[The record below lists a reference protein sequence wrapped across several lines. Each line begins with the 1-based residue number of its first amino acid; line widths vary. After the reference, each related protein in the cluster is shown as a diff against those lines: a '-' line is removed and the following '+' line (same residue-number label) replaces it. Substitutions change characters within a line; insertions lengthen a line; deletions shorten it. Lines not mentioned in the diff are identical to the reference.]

1 MKNNKGFSLVE
12 LIVSFAILAIA
23 GLAIYGMMSTSTNH
37 FKKTGGDVGLQY
49 EQQVVVNKL
58 RDTLLESSNA
68 LSYDDSTK
76 ILYVY
81 NQEDMGPTAP
91 GASTHIYKYKVTK
104 IFLSGTELKQVSKI
118 FDDISGTDGVDIT
131 AISDDDAKLLG
142 EEVKDITFDLDK
154 ISEGKIGF
162 VITFESEGKELVSE
176 QVVSLRNRV
185 INSDDPTT
193 IYTST
198 EEFVNSFISY
208 ITIYRNGIPLAAG
221 ADTELAKSGATDL
234 SIPFTYEVTANEYSG
249 RTYVASWSLDNNI
262 AGMAVDS
269 ATGVVTVS
277 HTVPAG
283 TTNILRCTSVDDA
296 SKSQTVRLVVTDSG
310 VYPESLSIQY
320 KGNIDYDGYRNY
332 SICPKVT
339 YTDHTTAEEAS
350 LCTWVVSPILPKGC
364 TYDASTGTLT
374 ALSSLNGQT
383 VVFKATLKA
392 PKADGT
398 YLTAILELPISGI
411 GDYIPNQQLYLSGV
425 DSKYNSRGQNSI
437 VIASWLNSTSTDFK
451 YYWRVSSYGENW
463 ATESSDPD
471 RKQFSKTISMS
482 GGKGVTLTNEGD
494 GFYSTP
500 KGYSYLYLGSEPWLD
515 WSKQYQVKVECFAV
529 DSKGKKY
536 GIGHES
542 DISSEN
548 NYEGPVSMLV
558 TYDPVKIIL
567 KPVGTFKQN
576 SSQSYTF
583 NTSQDLK
590 RASDGT
596 KDSVGNYNASSQ
608 YDARTVR
615 TFEIVARGV
624 DFDATKTANVKINNS
639 SNTSDPKNCKF
650 MFYNSARENPE
661 LLSDATIKNYFK
673 VSDYC
678 YTDGYTLSIGALM
691 NDSGFKSYYE
701 GILNQGA
708 LSTKKLPAKVAAIF
722 TAWDSH
728 GNQVDTYYMTGSDYF
743 NDDDLTPTK
752 QYLFNIVY
760 DPTKMNDPNYI
771 ETYN

>member
-23 GLAIYGMMSTSTNH
+23 GLAIYGMMSTSTMH
-37 FKKTGGDVGLQY
+37 FKSTGSDVGLQY

-91 GASTHIYKYKVTK
+91 GATTHIYKYKVTK
-104 IFLSGTELKQVSKI
+104 IFLSGNELRQVSKI
-118 FDDISGTDGVDIT
+118 FDDITGTDGVDIT
-131 AISDDDAKLLG
+131 ALSDSDAKLLG

-154 ISEGKIGF
+154 IAEGKIGF

-185 INSDDPTT
+185 INSDDPST

-198 EEFVNSFISY
+198 EEFVNSFIQY
-208 ITIYRNGIPLAAG
+208 ITIYRNGIALGAG
-221 ADTELAKSGATDL
+221 ADSEVAKSGATDL

-249 RTYVASWSLDNNI
+249 RTYVATWSLDSNV
-262 AGMAVDS
+262 AGMSVDS
-269 ATGVVTVS
+269 ATGILSVS

-310 VYPESLSIQY
+310 VYPESLVIKN
-320 KGNIDYDGYRNY
+320 KGYIDYDGYRNY

-339 YTDHTTAEEAS
+339 YTDHTSSEEAS
-350 LCTWVVSPILPKGC
+350 LCTWVVSPVLPQGC
-364 TYDASTGTLT
+364 SYDPATGTLT
-374 ALSSLNGQT
+374 ALSSLNGQR

-398 YLTAILELPISGI
+398 FLTATYALDISDVGE
-411 GDYIPNQQLYLSGV
+411 YIPNQQLYLSGV
-425 DSKYNSRGQNSI
+425 DSKYNSRGQNSV
-437 VIASWLNSTSTDFK
+437 VIASWLNSTSTDFT

-471 RKQFSKTISMS
+471 RKRFSKTISIS
-482 GGKGVTLTNEGD
+482 GGKGVTLTEEGD

-515 WSKQYQVKVECFAV
+515 WSKEYQVKVECFAV

-542 DISSEN
+542 DIESQN
-548 NYEGPVSMLV
+548 NYSGPVSMLV
-558 TYDPVKIIL
+558 TYEPVKIIL
-567 KPVGTFKQN
+567 KPVSTFKQN
-576 SSQSYTF
+576 STQTYKF

-596 KDSVGNYNASSQ
+596 KDYTGAYNPAYST

-624 DFDATKTANVKINNS
+624 DFDATNTANVMINNANNS
-639 SNTSDPKNCKF
+639 RDPKNCKF
-650 MFYNSARENPE
+650 MFYNSSREPE

-673 VSDYC
+673 ISDYC
-678 YTDGYTLSIGALM
+678 YTNGYTVSVGALM
-691 NDSGFKSYYE
+691 NDNGFKRYYE
-701 GILNQGA
+701 NIIKQGVI
-708 LSTKKLPAKVAAIF
+708 STKRIPAKVAAIF

-728 GNQVDTYYMTGSDYF
+728 GNQVDTYYLTGSDYY
-743 NDDDLTPTK
+743 NDNDLTSTK
-752 QYLFNIVY
+752 DYMFNIVY
-760 DPTKMNDPNYI
+760 DPAQMKNPDYI